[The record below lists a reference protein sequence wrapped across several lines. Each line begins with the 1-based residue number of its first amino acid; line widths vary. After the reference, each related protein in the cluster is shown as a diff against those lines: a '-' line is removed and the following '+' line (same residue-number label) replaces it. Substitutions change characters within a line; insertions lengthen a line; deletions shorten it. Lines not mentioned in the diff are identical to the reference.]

1 MRSRVETRILDAAI
15 QLFAERGYSAGARDI
30 AAKADSTT
38 MTLYRAFH
46 GRKHN
51 LFEEAVREVIARS
64 FDPGKLLLLT
74 YEGPQSQDFSATL
87 LSALLHWYAAMPPSS
102 ARLLAYAYLSR
113 NKKWRDMAHS
123 ALEKIIGI
131 LATAIERQM
140 PRKHEEK
147 FDSRTPA
154 KALVMVLFQ
163 MKTCAD
169 MRSPRPDKEEMKK
182 VEMLLRYC
190 LHGLTTTLKE

>member
-74 YEGPQSQDFSATL
+74 YEGPQSQDFSGTL

-113 NKKWRDMAHS
+113 NKK
-123 ALEKIIGI
+123 
-131 LATAIERQM
+131 
-140 PRKHEEK
+140 
-147 FDSRTPA
+147 
-154 KALVMVLFQ
+154 
-163 MKTCAD
+163 
-169 MRSPRPDKEEMKK
+169 
-182 VEMLLRYC
+182 
-190 LHGLTTTLKE
+190 